1 MHNGDHLVMITIFS
15 TGKNILCFLLMI
27 VAWKS
32 AVTDDTLIQS
42 VNLLK
47 QSASS
52 SIIMQ

>member
-15 TGKNILCFLLMI
+15 TGKNILFLLMI